1 MSESDSDSEL
11 TSLLSDPENSTA
23 ATPAA
28 PAPVVESL
36 VAGRARRAN
45 AGNLLAKLLTQE
57 IDEEDTLFM
66 EDEDDVEFEVN
77 KKDLQDDDDALMDS
91 SSDSENEAAGADQ
104 EFEGEKEIE
113 RQEKEAKKARKR
125 KADDAFMKPRK
136 ERKKAVTIAPEVT
149 EEDTGTGT
157 ELDADGYN
165 ALTRPRKK
173 SERISWVP
181 EFVATRASSRTLSL
195 QNRSETM
202 RRLEESQKRRLHTI
216 ALMEKAAAKK
226 EKVRPKKEM
235 TQAERLEEAKLTERR
250 NLRSLCSWQ
259 ETEQQKLEEQRQR
272 LLALQ
277 NRKLAGPVITYWSG
291 PAEWNGETGKLVRV
305 GKGKLIEEIEEDE
318 AGEEKKKKRIRKPK
332 PKEGEKATEEKGQE
346 VVKDEKGIAAVGDAS
361 AKKADVSEN
370 TPVVKT
376 ETDKEDTNQPEDA
389 DAISPKSL
397 PQPPVPQNRQTL
409 PNNVEIKDADTPMS
423 NFSELS
429 SLPPSEQPT
438 PMAIT
443 PITSTFPP
451 PLPPLPTDT
460 PLPPTAYDVPL
471 PPPPPPKPNEISAR
485 NLIVLENFE
494 PSLVRDKAALIKTL
508 WGDQTRRLPTTKPYC
523 VISHQPAKFRDPATG
538 MPFASLKA
546 YQDIR
551 RLLHGEIRW
560 SCLLDAYVGET
571 GLAAKGVPEGF

>member
-11 TSLLSDPENSTA
+11 TSLLSDLENSAA

-28 PAPVVESL
+28 PAPAVESL

-57 IDEEDTLFM
+57 ADEEDTLFM
-66 EDEDDVEFEVN
+66 EDEDDIEFEVN
-77 KKDLQDDDDALMDS
+77 KRDLQDDDDALMDS
-91 SSDSENEAAGADQ
+91 SSDSENEAVGADQ

-125 KADDAFMKPRK
+125 KADDAFMKPKK
-136 ERKKAVTIAPEVT
+136 ERKKVVTIAPEAT

-157 ELDADGYN
+157 EFDADGYN

-305 GKGKLIEEIEEDE
+305 GKGKLIEEIEEDD
-318 AGEEKKKKRIRKPK
+318 AGEEKKKKRIRKTK
-332 PKEGEKATEEKGQE
+332 PKEGEKATEEKAQE
-346 VVKDEKGIAAVGDAS
+346 VVKDERDIAVVGDAVV
-361 AKKADVSEN
+361 KKADVSESA
-370 TPVVKT
+370 PVVKT
-376 ETDKEDTNQPEDA
+376 ETEKEDTKQPEDA
-389 DAISPKSL
+389 ATISPKSL
-397 PQPPVPQNRQTL
+397 PQPPVPQNPHTL
-409 PNNVEIKDADTPMS
+409 PHNLEIKDVDTPIS
-423 NFSELS
+423 GVSELS

-438 PMAIT
+438 PMVIT
-443 PITSTFPP
+443 PLTSTFPP
-451 PLPPLPTDT
+451 PLPTDGPL
-460 PLPPTAYDVPL
+460 LPTAYDVPL

-494 PSLVRDKAALIKTL
+494 LPLVRDRAALIKTL

-551 RLLHGEIRW
+551 RLLHGEVRW

-571 GLAAKGVPEGF
+571 GVAAKGVPEGF